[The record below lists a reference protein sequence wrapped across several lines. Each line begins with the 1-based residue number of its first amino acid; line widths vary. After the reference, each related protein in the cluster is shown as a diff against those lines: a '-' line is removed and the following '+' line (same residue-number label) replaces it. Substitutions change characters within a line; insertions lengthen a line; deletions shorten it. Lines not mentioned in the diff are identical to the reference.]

1 MKIAINLN
9 DRGYLHDYVDMGVS
23 LIMAGSDYSV
33 LTPVKFSIEE
43 LKEIKEQAKELY
55 VYVNAMYDEHDLEG
69 LEKHIDALHEI
80 GIDGL
85 IFQDF
90 GVLQI
95 VNTKGYDF
103 KMIYHPLT
111 LNTNSSTLNTLSH
124 YGISGAF
131 VSKEISLKE
140 QLEIRKNCDMPL
152 FVLGHGVQYMMMSKR
167 HLISNYEKASNT
179 TLSHNKDALTINPRG
194 QDFPCHI
201 YETTRGTAV
210 FSKSRLYTLDLFNT
224 LKDFDYL
231 YIETMF
237 MDSREAIE
245 VISMYCDCLKALERG
260 TYEKEVK
267 EYLPLLRKISKP
279 LDRGFLY
286 DDTIYRLED
295 VKRRD
300 LEDAANK

>member
-1 MKIAINLN
+1 
-9 DRGYLHDYVDMGVS
+9 
-23 LIMAGSDYSV
+23 
-33 LTPVKFSIEE
+33 
-43 LKEIKEQAKELY
+43 
-55 VYVNAMYDEHDLEG
+55 MYDEHDLEG
-69 LEKHIDALHEI
+69 LEKHIDALHDI
-80 GIDGL
+80 GINGL

-90 GVLQI
+90 GVLRM
-95 VNTKGYDF
+95 VNQKGYDF

-152 FVLGHGVQYMMMSKR
+152 FILGHGVQYMMMSKR
-167 HLISNYEKASNT
+167 HLISNYESASNT

-201 YETTRGTAV
+201 YETNRGTAV

-237 MDSREAIE
+237 MDSREAVE
-245 VISMYCDCLKALERG
+245 VTSMYCACLHALETG
-260 TYEKEVK
+260 SYDKEVK